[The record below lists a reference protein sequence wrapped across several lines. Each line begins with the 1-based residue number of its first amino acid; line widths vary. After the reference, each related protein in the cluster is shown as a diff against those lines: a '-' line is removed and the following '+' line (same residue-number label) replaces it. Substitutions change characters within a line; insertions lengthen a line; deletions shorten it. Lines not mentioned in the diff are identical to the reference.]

1 MKDIEQLLK
10 MTERPQDYTDEELQ
24 KLMSDPEMREYYELM
39 VSAEAGFALRK
50 EKNHGDRSRDSA
62 GQNHGPVPMIL
73 PMILSLG
80 NRFMRIA
87 AMFIVVLML
96 SGIAFAAYRLVVGID
111 DKSPIQEVQTAN
123 PTQQAGALQ
132 QAQTNPASIRTFE
145 NAELQQILKELSD
158 YYHVSVEYRNE
169 QSRHIRLYTKWD
181 TAAPLQQIIELL
193 NGFEKVSVRLIDN
206 QIIAE

>member
-87 AMFIVVLML
+87 AMFIGVLML
-96 SGIAFAAYRLVVGID
+96 SGIAFAAYRLVVGGD
-111 DKSPIQEVQTAN
+111 SESPTQEVRTAN
-123 PTQQAGALQ
+123 PTQQAGTLQ
-132 QAQTNPASIRTFE
+132 QTQTDPNSIRTFE
-145 NAELQQILKELSD
+145 NAELQQILQELSD

>member
-24 KLMSDPEMREYYELM
+24 KLMGDQEMREYYELM

-87 AMFIVVLML
+87 AMFIGVLML
-96 SGIAFAAYRLVVGID
+96 SGIAFAAYRLVAGRD

-132 QAQTNPASIRTFE
+132 QTQTDPTSIRTFE
-145 NAELQQILKELSD
+145 NAELQQILQELSD

-193 NGFEKVSVRLIDN
+193 NGFEKVSIRLIDN